1 MTVSAYRQS
10 KRLPVDL
17 FVNKFIGDEPF
28 ACRTKDLSTEGIYLH
43 KLIEPE
49 RFQDE
54 DLVGVEFALPG
65 HDEVIWASGQIVREQ
80 LKTGEEGVAIR
91 FVSMADRHKRML
103 VDFIEHADG
112 WVVRSPQS
120 AKRA

>member
-1 MTVSAYRQS
+1 MSLNTYRQT

-28 ACRTKDLSTEGIYLH
+28 ACRSKDLSVEGVYLH

-49 RFQDE
+49 READD

-65 HDEVIWASGQIVREQ
+65 HDEVIWAAGRVVREQ
-80 LKTGEEGVAIR
+80 GMGKNEGVAIH
-91 FVSMADRHKRML
+91 FVSMAERHKKIL
-103 VDFIEHADG
+103 VDFIENADG
-112 WVVRSPQS
+112 WVVRTPQ
-120 AKRA
+120 KK

>member
-1 MTVSAYRQS
+1 MALNTYRQA

-28 ACRTKDLSTEGIYLH
+28 ACRTKDLSVEGVYLH

-49 RFQDE
+49 RIADD

-65 HDEVIWASGQIVREQ
+65 TDEVIWAAGRVVREQ
-80 LKTGEEGVAIR
+80 QQTGKEGVAIR
-91 FVSMADRHKRML
+91 FVSMADRHRKLL
-103 VDFIEHADG
+103 VDFIDNADG
-112 WVVRSPQS
+112 WVVRTPQ
-120 AKRA
+120 KK

>member
-1 MTVSAYRQS
+1 MALSAYRQS

-49 RFQDE
+49 HFNDD
-54 DLVGVEFALPG
+54 DLVGIEFALPG
-65 HDEVIWASGQIVREQ
+65 QEEVIWASGQVVREK
-80 LKTGEEGVAIR
+80 LTSGEEGVAIK

-103 VDFIEHADG
+103 VDFIDHADG
-112 WVVRSPQS
+112 WVVRVPQT
-120 AKRA
+120 AK

>member
-1 MTVSAYRQS
+1 MALATYRQS

-28 ACRTKDLSTEGIYLH
+28 ACRMKDLSTEGMYVH

-49 RFQDE
+49 RFADD

-65 HDEVIWASGQIVREQ
+65 HSEVIWASGQIVREQ
-80 LKTGEEGVAIR
+80 DASGSEGVAIK

-103 VDFIEHADG
+103 LDFIEHADG
-112 WVVRSPQS
+112 WVVRTPQK
-120 AKRA
+120 A